1 MIELKDAIEISR
13 ILAKAPQERLPMI
26 LSVFEKAELTI
37 EGLEEL
43 DEWRL
48 REAAAIVDYEEFE
61 RSVIKKFSKQLD
73 DGKYII
79 PAADFTEFC
88 KEMKLNPAPTRRWLA
103 KKGILESSVTK
114 DKTNY
119 TIVQC
124 VNGKNTRCVVLNF
137 KN

>member
-1 MIELKDAIEISR
+1 MELKDAIEIAR
-13 ILAKAPQERLPMI
+13 IISKTAEERLPMV
-26 LSVFEKAELTI
+26 LSVLEKADVTI

-48 REAAAIVDYEEFE
+48 REMAAIVDYEEFKQ
-61 RSVIKKFSKQLD
+61 SVIKRFSEQSD
-73 DGKYII
+73 GGKYTI

-88 KEMKLNPAPTRRWLA
+88 KEMKLNPSPTRRWLA

-119 TIVQC
+119 TVVQH
-124 VNGKNTRCVVLNF
+124 VNGKNVRCVVLNF
-137 KN
+137 ES